1 MSATTASRFIS
12 VFAAPSRT
20 VVSWGIATLCAVL
33 AIGSAGL
40 WSASRETDS
49 QVDAIRRAIDVHVV
63 GLKGVAA
70 TYNYLPFTVAQH
82 ADIIGLLADPDAATR
97 RPIANR
103 YLEEVNRRAG
113 SDVLYVMD
121 VTGLTLAS
129 SNWNEPK
136 SFVGNNYSNRPY
148 FIDAVAG
155 RRGQF
160 YGVGQTT
167 GEPGLFIAAPVRR
180 AGTVIGVVAVKVS
193 LREIQKAW
201 ENARDPVVLA
211 DQRGVVFLGTERDW
225 TYLSRRA
232 LSAEDL
238 SQVRAQRQYG
248 PREEFPLLPWTVQHV
263 DSPSAYLVRTTL
275 KGTPRAYLAV
285 DEPVPELLGWTLTVM
300 GDYAPVLRAR
310 DRAWMVGTLG
320 GAVLL
325 LGGLYWQL
333 RERRFRE
340 QRDARR
346 ELEVRVKE
354 RTRELQEAHSFRKAM
369 EDSLLVGMRAR
380 DLNGRIVYVNSALC
394 EITGY
399 SADELMGRQPPYPY
413 WHPEDME
420 KHWQDNATALSGR
433 AALTGFESRIRH
445 KDGHD
450 VYTMVYTAALIDA
463 SGKHTGW
470 MSSVVDIS
478 AQKRAEE
485 RQRLHELKLQRLD
498 RMGSLG
504 EMVSTLAH
512 ELNQPLMAVSNLAS
526 AAKAFAAQGNRAL
539 LDRSLDE
546 ASAQAQRAGEVVQRI
561 RRFVRQ
567 RTSGLEPCSLNDV
580 AANMLALMQPEIRIR
595 KARVVTRLALDL
607 PKVSGDIILLEQVLL
622 NLILNGLQAM
632 QHLPPAKRLIEIETL
647 VDDGTVCLRVTD
659 HGPGIPAEAAAQLF
673 EPFFTTKADGLGLG
687 LNLCRTIVESH
698 RGHLSFEHRPG
709 GGAIFTVQLPHEPP
723 RT

>member
-1 MSATTASRFIS
+1 VSATIANRFNS
-12 VFAAPSRT
+12 VFAAPSRK
-20 VVSWGIATLCAVL
+20 VIAWGIATLCAVS

-63 GLKGVAA
+63 GLKSVAA

-82 ADIIGLLADPDAATR
+82 ADIIALLADPDVALR
-97 RPIANR
+97 RRIANR

-113 SDVLYVMD
+113 SDALYVMD
-121 VTGLTLAS
+121 VTGVTLAS
-129 SNWNEPK
+129 SNWNGPK

-148 FIDAVAG
+148 FIDAFAG

-180 AGTVIGVVAVKVS
+180 DGTVIGVVAVKVS
-193 LREIQKAW
+193 LRQIQEAW

-225 TYLSRRA
+225 TYLTRRA

-248 PREEFPLLPWTVQHV
+248 AREEFPLLPWTVQHV
-263 DSPSAYLVRTTL
+263 ESPAAYLVRTTL
-275 KGTPRAYLAV
+275 NGTPRAYLAV
-285 DEPVPELLGWTLTVM
+285 DEPVSELGWTLTVM

-310 DRAWMVGTLG
+310 NRAWMVGALG
-320 GAVLL
+320 GGVVL

-354 RTRELQEAHSFRKAM
+354 RTHELQEAHSFRKAM

-380 DLNGRIVYVNSALC
+380 DLDGRIVYVNPALC

-399 SADELMGRQPPYPY
+399 SADELIGRQPPYPY

-420 KHWQDNATALSGR
+420 KHWEDNAAALSGG

-478 AQKRAEE
+478 AQKSAEE

-526 AAKAFAAQGNRAL
+526 AAKAFAAQGNREL

-546 ASAQAQRAGEVVQRI
+546 ASEQAQRAGEVVQRI

-567 RTSGLEPCSLNDV
+567 RTAGLEPCSLNDV
-580 AANMLALMQPEIRIR
+580 AANTLALMQPEIRIR
-595 KARVVTRLALDL
+595 KARVVRRLVPDL
-607 PKVSGDIILLEQVLL
+607 PKVSGDTVLLEQVVL

-632 QHLPPAKRLIEIETL
+632 QDSPPAKRLIEIETF
-647 VDDGTVCLRVTD
+647 VDDGRACLRVTD

>member
-1 MSATTASRFIS
+1 MTVMTANRFPWAL
-12 VFAAPSRT
+12 AAPSRT
-20 VVSWGIATLCAVL
+20 AVIWGIVTLCAVL

-82 ADIIGLLADPDAATR
+82 ADIIALLADPDAASR

-103 YLEEVNRRAG
+103 YLEEVNRYAG
-113 SDVLYVMD
+113 SDALYVMD

-148 FIDAVAG
+148 FTAAVAG

-180 AGTVIGVVAVKVS
+180 EGTVIGVVAVKVS
-193 LREIQKAW
+193 LRQIQDAW

-211 DQRGVVFLGTERDW
+211 DKRGIVFLGTERDW
-225 TYLSRRA
+225 IYLSRRA
-232 LSAEDL
+232 LSTDDL
-238 SQVRAQRQYG
+238 AQVGAQRQYG
-248 PREEFPLLPWTVQHV
+248 PREEFLLLPWTVQPL

-275 KGTPRAYLAV
+275 NGTPRAYLAV
-285 DEPVPELLGWTLTVM
+285 DEPVSELGWTLTVM
-300 GDYAPVLRAR
+300 GDYTPVLYAR
-310 DRAWMVGTLG
+310 NEAWIKGALG
-320 GAVLL
+320 GGVLL

-333 RERRFRE
+333 RERRYRE

-380 DLNGRIVYVNSALC
+380 DLDGRIIYVNPALC

-399 SADELMGRQPPYPY
+399 SADELMGRKPPYPY

-420 KHWQDNATALSGR
+420 KHWQDNAAALSGR

-526 AAKAFAAQGNRAL
+526 AAKAFAAQGNREL

-595 KARVVTRLALDL
+595 KARVVTRLAPDL
-607 PKVSGDIILLEQVLL
+607 PKVSGDTVLLEQVLL

-632 QHLPPAKRLIEIETL
+632 QDLPPAKRLIEIETL

-659 HGPGIPAEAAAQLF
+659 HGPGVPAEAAAHLF

-709 GGAIFTVQLPHEPP
+709 GGAIFNVQLPHEQD
-723 RT
+723 RA